1 MIFQFICAII
11 YNIGYNIGRR
21 QSSDYP
27 SAGRSGVFMKEVL
40 YEESA
45 NPVNLKFQKVIFI
58 IYTVLIWFFGILDFI
73 VILYFTSA
81 WLSIIFLT
89 LSGVGFLRRKIYY
102 CVDLVFVTGQTRII
116 KVIHYKFRKKMMVF
130 DYNEVIQVGKVG
142 SESFEKLYA
151 MPKLKKIYATPNKY
165 ISEGY
170 YVYLAQDGVNQL
182 VILECKE
189 DYLINL
195 VNFAGRKIIEKD
207 YK

>member
-1 MIFQFICAII
+1 
-11 YNIGYNIGRR
+11 
-21 QSSDYP
+21 
-27 SAGRSGVFMKEVL
+27 MKEVL

-58 IYTVLIWFFGILDFI
+58 LYTVLIWIFGILDFI
-73 VILYFTSA
+73 VILFFTPD
-81 WLSIIFLT
+81 WISIIFLT
-89 LSGVGFLRRKIYY
+89 LSGVAFWFLRRKIYY

-142 SESFEKLYA
+142 SESFEKLYV

>member
-1 MIFQFICAII
+1 
-11 YNIGYNIGRR
+11 
-21 QSSDYP
+21 
-27 SAGRSGVFMKEVL
+27 MKEVL

-45 NPVNLKFQKVIFI
+45 NPINLKFQKIIFI
-58 IYTVLIWFFGILDFI
+58 IYTVLIWIFGILDFI
-73 VILYFTSA
+73 VIFFFTTD
-81 WLSIIFLT
+81 WISIIFLT
-89 LSGVGFLRRKIYY
+89 LSGVAFWFLRRKIYY

-116 KVIHYKFRKKMMVF
+116 KVIHYKFRRKMMVF
-130 DYNEVIQVGKVG
+130 DYSDVVQVGKIG
-142 SESFEKLYA
+142 SESFEKLYST
-151 MPKLKKIYATPNKY
+151 PKLKKIYATPNKY

-170 YVYLAQDGVNQL
+170 YVYLAQDGVNYL

>member
-1 MIFQFICAII
+1 
-11 YNIGYNIGRR
+11 
-21 QSSDYP
+21 
-27 SAGRSGVFMKEVL
+27 MKEIL

-45 NPVNLKFQKVIFI
+45 NPVNVKFQKVIYI
-58 IYTVLIWFFGILDFI
+58 IYTVLIWVFGVFDVLTFLFYSTDYWMGMIFSLVFC
-73 VILYFTSA
+73 TSSA
-81 WLSIIFLT
+81 
-89 LSGVGFLRRKIYY
+89 VGFWFLRRKIYY

-116 KVIHYKFRKKMMVF
+116 KVIHYKFRRKMMVF
-130 DYNEVIQVGKVG
+130 DYNDVVQVGKIG

-151 MPKLKKIYATPNKY
+151 TPKLKKVYATPNKY

-170 YVYLAQDGVNQL
+170 YVYLAQDGINYL

-189 DYLINL
+189 DYLVNL